1 MKGTKMPKRTPV
13 RKARRPT
20 QQDTP
25 TAPLPAAKR
34 NRALRLV
41 AYFLLLALAL
51 SLTLKPALRVGR
63 LWLGQDGFEHH
74 ELSFSVDGVRAEWG
88 FAGWMGSF
96 SEELMRRFH
105 LPYPEG
111 MISAGSLAPLLDHNI
126 QGGVL
131 KIGGTAFP
139 AGIGT
144 HAPSKIAFDLGGKI
158 NRFSCLV
165 GLDQVSPNSAGVV
178 YSVLAD
184 GREIFRS
191 PKLRSDADPLPI
203 DVSVAGAKELVLFA
217 DNCEFGDMGS
227 SVDWVDLKFNK

>member
-1 MKGTKMPKRTPV
+1 MLH
-13 RKARRPT
+13 A
-20 QQDTP
+20 QQTVNNASIEGFDDDSTG
-25 TAPLPAAKR
+25 A
-34 NRALRLV
+34 
-41 AYFLLLALAL
+41 ALAG
-51 SLTLKPALRVGR
+51 ARVVAHNAATGMDSAV
-63 LWLGQDGFEHH
+63 LASGTG
-74 ELSFSVDGVRAEWG
+74 
-88 FAGWMGSF
+88 
-96 SEELMRRFH
+96 RFH